1 MADQLTA
8 WGRDTPL
15 RRFLRTEAASATVL
29 LAATLAA
36 LTWANLDSAAYDH
49 FWRTPLAVRLGS
61 SGLEQDL
68 QGWVN
73 TGLMTFFF
81 FVVGLEA
88 RREIDLGD
96 LRDRTRVV
104 LPVLAGIGGMV
115 AAVGIYLAVVAGHPA
130 THGWGVVMSTDTAF
144 ALGVLALV
152 GPQFP
157 DRLRSFLLT
166 VVVVDDIVALVVI
179 ATVYA
184 GDLRGGALVV
194 AVALVGVVVLAVRL
208 DVRSGLLYL
217 ALGTAAWIALFRSG
231 VDPLVIGL
239 VMGLLTYAAPAERGD
254 LERATDLFR
263 LFREQPTSELARTAR
278 LGLNAA
284 LSPND
289 RLQDLFHP
297 WTSFV
302 VVPLFALANAGIP
315 VDAASLA
322 RAAAS
327 PVTLGVVGGYVLGK
341 PVGIVVTSWL
351 VTVASRGRLRPP
363 VGWAAVVGA
372 GTSAGIG
379 FTVALLIASLAF
391 TGTER
396 ADATVGVLCAAAL
409 SALLTWL
416 TFRIAA
422 LLPPRPRAR
431 ALFGAAEPLVD
442 LAHPADA
449 ERDHV
454 RGPRDAPITLV
465 EYGDFECPYC
475 GRAEPIVREVLA
487 GSADVRYV
495 WRHLPLVDVHPR
507 AQLAAEASEA
517 AAEQGAFW
525 EMHDVLLTHQ
535 DALTPRDLRG
545 YAQQLGLD
553 VDRFTEDLR
562 RHTGAGRIADDVED
576 AASSGV
582 VGTPTF
588 FINGRRHHGAYDA
601 AALSRAVRAARE
613 RTAVTR

>member
-1 MADQLTA
+1 MADERTT

-29 LAATLAA
+29 LAATLLA
-36 LTWANLDSAAYDH
+36 LAWANLDPAGYDG
-49 FWRTPLAVRLGS
+49 FWRTGLAVRVGSTELG
-61 SGLEQDL
+61 QDL
-68 QGWVN
+68 HGWVN

-96 LRDRTRVV
+96 LRDRRRVV
-104 LPVLAGIGGMV
+104 LPVLAGVGGMA
-115 AAVGIYLAVVAGHPA
+115 AAVAVYLAVVGAHPA
-130 THGWGVVMSTDTAF
+130 ARGWGVVMSTDTAF

-152 GPQFP
+152 GPRFP

-166 VVVVDDIVALVVI
+166 VVVVDDIVALAVI
-179 ATVYA
+179 ATVYTGHVQGRA
-184 GDLRGGALVV
+184 LALAAALVA
-194 AVALVGVVVLAVRL
+194 AVLLAKRL
-208 DVRSGLLYL
+208 HLRSGLVYL
-217 ALGTAAWIALFRSG
+217 VLGTAAWIALFRSG
-231 VDPLVIGL
+231 VDPLVIGV
-239 VMGLLTYAAPAERGD
+239 VMGLLTYASPAARGD

-263 LFREQPTSELARTAR
+263 LFREQPTSELARSAR

-284 LSPND
+284 VSPND
-289 RLQDLFHP
+289 RLQDVFHP

-302 VVPLFALANAGIP
+302 IVPLFALANAGIP
-315 VDAASLA
+315 LDAAALG
-322 RAAAS
+322 RAATS
-327 PVTLGVVGGYVLGK
+327 PVTLGVLGGYVLGK
-341 PVGIVVTSWL
+341 PLGIVATSWL

-363 VGWAAVVGA
+363 VGWAAVAGA

-391 TGTER
+391 TGTDRE
-396 ADATVGVLCAAAL
+396 DATVGVLGAAVV
-409 SALLTWL
+409 SAVLTWL
-416 TFRIAA
+416 VFRIAA
-422 LLPPRPRAR
+422 LLPARPRAR
-431 ALFGAAEPLVD
+431 ALFGTAEPLVD
-442 LAHPADA
+442 LAHPADG
-449 ERDHV
+449 ERDHI

-525 EMHDVLLTHQ
+525 ELHDILLTHQ
-535 DALTPRDLRG
+535 DALAPRDLVA
-545 YAQQLGLD
+545 YADRLGLD
-553 VDRFTEDLR
+553 VDRFTADLH
-562 RHTGAGRIADDVED
+562 RHSGAGRIAEDVEN

-601 AALSRAVRAARE
+601 AALSRAVRAARD
-613 RTAVTR
+613 RTALTR